1 MDRLRQYIFV
11 RHAHNWRLLFRFGV
25 VGLTGVFVNLLVT
38 IVCNKVGPDEHS
50 VFLGLPLTDFNVRW
64 YHAFSTVAF
73 LIANLWNFQLNR
85 AWTFRSAKHSGWL
98 REYLPFLTVGLLAQ
112 VVGLGIL
119 TLLMH
124 PHSPLALPPTIF
136 DDSTG
141 FRTRLYWA
149 QLITIAVVT
158 PLSFVLNKLWTF
170 SAVRGKH
177 RMARQVAAELDPE
190 QAQVPT
196 PRG

>member
-1 MDRLRQYIFV
+1 MV
-11 RHAHNWRLLFRFGV
+11 
-25 VGLTGVFVNLLVT
+25 
-38 IVCNKVGPDEHS
+38 
-50 VFLGLPLTDFNVRW
+50 
-64 YHAFSTVAF
+64 
-73 LIANLWNFQLNR
+73 
-85 AWTFRSAKHSGWL
+85 
-98 REYLPFLTVGLLAQ
+98 
-112 VVGLGIL
+112 IL

-124 PHSPLALPPTIF
+124 PQSPLTLPPAIF

-177 RMARQVAAELDPE
+177 RVAGPITAELDPE